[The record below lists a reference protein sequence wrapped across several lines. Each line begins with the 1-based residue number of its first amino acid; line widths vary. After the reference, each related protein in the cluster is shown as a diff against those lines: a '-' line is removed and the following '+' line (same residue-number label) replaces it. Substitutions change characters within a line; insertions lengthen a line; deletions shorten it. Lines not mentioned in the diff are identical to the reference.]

1 MSGTFIFSIQEILG
15 WAGIAPFLQSGVSS
29 YRKVN
34 RFVDH
39 GYVTSLGLRENPE
52 DPALSIGKAQY
63 FSMLTKSTTI
73 AKVLL
78 TFPTLEPLDLWAES
92 D

>member
-34 RFVDH
+34 RSVDH

-52 DPALSIGKAQY
+52 DPALSIRKVQY
-63 FSMLTKSTTI
+63 FQHVDQIDDNRKKLY
-73 AKVLL
+73 
-78 TFPTLEPLDLWAES
+78 
-92 D
+92 